1 MNESGNEALRWGIP
15 LLLGVLWGQLFW
27 ALHPTWIHGQYY
39 DYGWI
44 VAPVTA
50 WFFWRRW
57 CADEISTPLVSG
69 NQKGPIVLILLA
81 SAVLISGLIL
91 ARIMERFDPIWRVPL
106 ILHGFLIFSFTVL
119 TFWISLG
126 RKKAFIYLPLLLFAM
141 TAVPWPAQTENY
153 LIGEMTARLLEISA
167 PLSRLIGIPVELSG
181 SALIANGRVIQIDE
195 GCSGIRSFQSLLMAG
210 LFVGE
215 FMMLRNRFRIV
226 LLVLAIVFGF
236 VTNTLRAIT
245 LTWIFFNEGEAA
257 FDQAHDMVGFC
268 AFGLAAGLL
277 LLSGHFLDRWSEIGP
292 VEREEE
298 AKSPEDDKTG

>member
-57 CADEISTPLVSG
+57 SGDEISSSLASG
-69 NQKGPIVLILLA
+69 KQKKGRIVLIFLA
-81 SAVLISGLIL
+81 SGVLVTGLIL

-106 ILHGFLIFSFTVL
+106 ILHGFLIFSFTVF

-167 PLSRLIGIPVELSG
+167 PLSRLIGIPVEFSG

-277 LLSGHFLDRWSEIGP
+277 LLSVHFLDRWSEMEP
-292 VEREEE
+292 VAREEE
-298 AKSPEDDKTG
+298 AKSPEDT

>member
-1 MNESGNEALRWGIP
+1 MTPERPDAIRFGVPLFLGI
-15 LLLGVLWGQLFW
+15 LWGQLYW

-57 CADEISTPLVSG
+57 SVQDLKPLENGREGLSR
-69 NQKGPIVLILLA
+69 KLPLILVASLA
-81 SAVLISGLIL
+81 LIIGIVFV
-91 ARIMERFDPIWRVPL
+91 RIMERFDPIWRIPL
-106 ILHGFLIFSFTVL
+106 ILHGFLVFSFTFF
-119 TFWISLG
+119 TFWIALG
-126 RKKAFIYLPLLLFAM
+126 RRTAFIYLPLLLFAM

-153 LIGEMTARLLEISA
+153 LIGEMTERLLAISA

-181 SALIANGRVIQIDE
+181 SALIANGQVIQIDE

-215 FMMLRNRFRIV
+215 FMMLRNRFRII
-226 LLVLAIVFGF
+226 LLVLSILFGF

-245 LTWIFFNEGEAA
+245 LTWIFFNEGQAA
-257 FDQAHDMVGFC
+257 FDQAHDLVGFC

-277 LLSGHFLDRWSEIGP
+277 LLSGHILDQWSE
-292 VEREEE
+292 
-298 AKSPEDDKTG
+298 PENPQQAP